1 MRLSLFGA
9 TASLL
14 ITSPSLA
21 LPMQPN
27 ASAARR
33 YLNSDTLY
41 DNGTRIYIRSLSQCR
56 TKWSNSGR
64 AKAFICE
71 AGNADKTYQNG
82 STVRCNIDK
91 VKITSKK
98 SKVTTSECR

>member
-1 MRLSLFGA
+1 MQLSLCGA
-9 TASLL
+9 AASLL
-14 ITSPSLA
+14 MTTPSLA

-27 ASAARR
+27 ANAARR

-41 DNGTRIYIRSLSQCR
+41 DNGTRIYVRSLSRCR

-71 AGNADKTYQNG
+71 GGTADKTYRNG
-82 STVRCNIDK
+82 TTVRCTIDK

-98 SKVTTSECR
+98 SKVTTSGCR